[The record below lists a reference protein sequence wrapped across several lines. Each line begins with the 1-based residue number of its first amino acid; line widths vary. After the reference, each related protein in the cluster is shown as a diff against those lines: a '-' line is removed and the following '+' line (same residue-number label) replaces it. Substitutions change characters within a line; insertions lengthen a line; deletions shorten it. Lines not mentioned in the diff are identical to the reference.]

1 MADNEAGTCIGEWGR
16 RGCARMVVSSM
27 VSDVWRRLVL
37 EDENE
42 VVLLAWVD
50 AVDDR
55 EQCMMKMASRTKMDD
70 EDEDLTAVGDLFG
83 DRCAVG
89 VVL

>member
-1 MADNEAGTCIGEWGR
+1 
-16 RGCARMVVSSM
+16 M
-27 VSDVWRRLVL
+27 VSDVWRRMMPLFPRRLVL

-55 EQCMMKMASRTKMDD
+55 EQWIMKMASRTKMDD
-70 EDEDLTAVGDLFG
+70 EGEDLAAVGDPFG

-89 VVL
+89 LVL

>member
-1 MADNEAGTCIGEWGR
+1 
-16 RGCARMVVSSM
+16 MVVSSM
-27 VSDVWRRLVL
+27 VSDVWRRMMPLFPRRLVL

-55 EQCMMKMASRTKMDD
+55 EQWIMKMASRTKMDD
-70 EDEDLTAVGDLFG
+70 EGEDLAAVGDLFG

>member
-1 MADNEAGTCIGEWGR
+1 
-16 RGCARMVVSSM
+16 MVVSSM

-89 VVL
+89 LVL

>member
-1 MADNEAGTCIGEWGR
+1 
-16 RGCARMVVSSM
+16 MVVSSM
-27 VSDVWRRLVL
+27 VSDVRRRMMPLFPRRLVL

-55 EQCMMKMASRTKMDD
+55 EQWMMKMASRTKMDD
-70 EDEDLTAVGDLFG
+70 EGEDLAAVGDLFG

-89 VVL
+89 LVL

>member
-1 MADNEAGTCIGEWGR
+1 
-16 RGCARMVVSSM
+16 MVVSSM
-27 VSDVWRRLVL
+27 VSDVWRRMMPLFPRRLVL

-42 VVLLAWVD
+42 VVLLAWVE

-55 EQCMMKMASRTKMDD
+55 EQWMMKMASRTKMDD
-70 EDEDLTAVGDLFG
+70 EDEDLTAVGGLFG

>member
-1 MADNEAGTCIGEWGR
+1 
-16 RGCARMVVSSM
+16 MVVSSM

-55 EQCMMKMASRTKMDD
+55 EQCMMKMASRTNMDD
-70 EDEDLTAVGDLFG
+70 NDEDLIAVGDLFG

>member
-1 MADNEAGTCIGEWGR
+1 
-16 RGCARMVVSSM
+16 MVVSSM
-27 VSDVWRRLVL
+27 VSDVRRRMMPLFPRRLVL

-55 EQCMMKMASRTKMDD
+55 EQWMMKMASRTKMDD
-70 EDEDLTAVGDLFG
+70 EGEDLAAVGELFG

>member
-1 MADNEAGTCIGEWGR
+1 
-16 RGCARMVVSSM
+16 MVVSSM
-27 VSDVWRRLVL
+27 VSDVWRRMMPLFPRRLVL

-89 VVL
+89 LVL

>member
-1 MADNEAGTCIGEWGR
+1 
-16 RGCARMVVSSM
+16 MVVSSM
-27 VSDVWRRLVL
+27 VSDVWRMMPLFPRRLVL

-55 EQCMMKMASRTKMDD
+55 EQWMMKMASRTKMDD
-70 EDEDLTAVGDLFG
+70 EGEDLAAVGELFG

>member
-1 MADNEAGTCIGEWGR
+1 
-16 RGCARMVVSSM
+16 MVVSSM
-27 VSDVWRRLVL
+27 VSDVWRRMMPLFPRRLVL

-55 EQCMMKMASRTKMDD
+55 EQWMMKMASRTKMDD
-70 EDEDLTAVGDLFG
+70 EGEDLAAVGDLFG
-83 DRCAVG
+83 DRCAVSL
-89 VVL
+89 VL

>member
-1 MADNEAGTCIGEWGR
+1 M
-16 RGCARMVVSSM
+16 MPLFP
-27 VSDVWRRLVL
+27 RRLVL
-37 EDENE
+37 EDDENE
-42 VVLLAWVD
+42 VVLLAWVE

-55 EQCMMKMASRTKMDD
+55 EQWMMKMASRTKMDD
-70 EDEDLTAVGDLFG
+70 EDEDLAAVGDLFG

>member
-1 MADNEAGTCIGEWGR
+1 
-16 RGCARMVVSSM
+16 MVVSSM
-27 VSDVWRRLVL
+27 VSDVWRRMMPLFPRRLVL

-70 EDEDLTAVGDLFG
+70 EDEDLTAVGELFG

>member
-1 MADNEAGTCIGEWGR
+1 
-16 RGCARMVVSSM
+16 MVVSSM
-27 VSDVWRRLVL
+27 VSDVWRRMMPLFPRRLVL

-50 AVDDR
+50 AMDDR
-55 EQCMMKMASRTKMDD
+55 EQWMMKMASRTKMDD
-70 EDEDLTAVGDLFG
+70 EDEDLTAVADLFG